1 MSTVNT
7 QEDVFAALG
16 LRTQGQQRESIPEN
30 DASDLGLNDFLKLM
44 VTQLNNQDPF
54 EPMDNGEFLGQIAQF
69 GSVTGLEEL
78 NQSFHSLAAT
88 ITSDQGL
95 QASALIGREVLAPIA
110 TGELTAGGTLRGQ
123 VTLEQSSP
131 QVTVRIEDEV
141 GQLVREI
148 PMGSAPAG
156 ELKFSWDGMDEAGNY
171 AKPGKYTVS
180 VEAVQGDK
188 PVDLYTS
195 LFAEVDSV
203 SLSNTHGVV
212 LNLNGIGPMP
222 FNYVQQIY

>member
-16 LRTQGQQRESIPEN
+16 LRTQGQQQTSIPEN

-44 VTQLNNQDPF
+44 VAQLNNQDPF

-110 TGELTAGGTLRGQ
+110 TGELTAGGMLRGQ
-123 VTLEQSSP
+123 VK
-131 QVTVRIEDEV
+131 
-141 GQLVREI
+141 
-148 PMGSAPAG
+148 PATMP
-156 ELKFSWDGMDEAGNY
+156 SRGNT
-171 AKPGKYTVS
+171 P
-180 VEAVQGDK
+180 
-188 PVDLYTS
+188 
-195 LFAEVDSV
+195 
-203 SLSNTHGVV
+203 
-212 LNLNGIGPMP
+212 
-222 FNYVQQIY
+222 